1 MSEVQIERERK
12 NPVHSAL
19 VLLLTHLQISQPE
32 ASKEAG
38 KICGQLDDHFAPE
51 KEWQQGITEEQVN
64 AIVDAK
70 IAATSRTGKKGEN

>member
-12 NPVHSAL
+12 NPVQRAL

-32 ASKEAG
+32 VGKEAA
-38 KICGQLDDHFAPE
+38 KISGQVDDHFAPE
-51 KEWQQGITEEQVN
+51 KMAIAVLTEDQVN

-70 IAATSRTGKKGEN
+70 IKAFAQSESGKGA